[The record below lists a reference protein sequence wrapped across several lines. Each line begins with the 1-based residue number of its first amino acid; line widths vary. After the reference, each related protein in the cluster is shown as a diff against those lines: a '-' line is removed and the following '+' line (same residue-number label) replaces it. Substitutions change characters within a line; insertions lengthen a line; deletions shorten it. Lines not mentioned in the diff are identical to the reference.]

1 MFINGVVKTIKTN
14 VYKNKKSHN
23 EYQKSD
29 SKPKTWQMDGKRH
42 INVMSANRHSKI
54 L

>member
-1 MFINGVVKTIKTN
+1 MVKTIKTN

-23 EYQKSD
+23 EYQ
-29 SKPKTWQMDGKRH
+29 PKTWQMDGKCN
-42 INVMSANRHSKI
+42 INVMSANRHSKT